1 MNKNVKRDKWMH
13 LRLTEKEC
21 QQLQRRFKQTT
32 YRKMSDFARQILLE
46 KPVVIKVRNASLDDF
61 MAVMILLRSELNA
74 IGNNYNQVVKKLH
87 ALQYFG
93 DLNSWLTLNESA
105 QKIIQ
110 SKIEEIKSKINQ
122 INDKWLQ

>member
-1 MNKNVKRDKWMH
+1 MNKHVKRDKWMH
-13 LRLTEKEC
+13 LRLTEKEY
-21 QQLQRRFKQTT
+21 QELQRKFKQST
-32 YRKMSDFARQILLE
+32 YRKMSDYTRQVLLE
-46 KPVVIKVRNASLDDF
+46 KPVVTKVRNTSLDDF
-61 MAVMILLRSELNA
+61 MAVMILLRCELNA

-87 ALQYFG
+87 ALKYFG